1 MLRGFIDFLAKMGL
15 AVRDDPPKVIDFAK
29 RDWGEV
35 REGLVLS
42 AEVIRDTDPFSLS
55 IVMRNVGS
63 EPWKFTVP
71 GWLHFYSVR
80 VRDANGGEVA
90 MAPYGRAALDPSRRT
105 EPVEVNLQPSGWTET
120 LIPLGSFFSLQGR
133 SGLSAQVEGTL
144 PSGATIA
151 SNAAMV

>member
-29 RDWGEV
+29 RDWGEA

-42 AEVIRDTDPFSLS
+42 AEVIRNTDPFSLS

-63 EPWKFTVP
+63 EARKFTVP
-71 GWLHFYSVR
+71 GWLHFYAVR
-80 VRDANGGEVA
+80 VRDANGGEIA
-90 MAPYGRAALDPSRRT
+90 MGPYGRAAMDPSRRM
-105 EPVEVNLQPSGWTET
+105 ELVEVNLEPGGWTET
-120 LIPLGSFFSLQGR
+120 LIPLGSFFNLQGR
-133 SGLSAQVEGTL
+133 SGLSVQVEGSL

-151 SNAAMV
+151 SNSAMI